1 MVFPYFPDLRRG
13 AVRVVFRM
21 SAVAR
26 LALGA
31 SLGVLCAVLVLLGG
45 QGQSEVDANAVAS
58 VNGSQLKLA
67 QYQRA
72 LRMFASEKRSAVTA
86 EDRSLILERMIE
98 EELLLLHGVE
108 SGLVRNNPAV
118 RAEVIRSVMASLMT
132 ELEARIDGEISP
144 QRGPD
149 AALAEYIGQLRN
161 GANIRWSATGVEP

>member
-45 QGQSEVDANAVAS
+45 QGKSEVDANAVAS

-144 QRGPD
+144 QRGP
-149 AALAEYIGQLRN
+149 ALAEYIGQLRN

>member
-1 MVFPYFPDLRRG
+1 
-13 AVRVVFRM
+13 M
-21 SAVAR
+21 SATAR

-31 SLGVLCAVLVLLGG
+31 SLGAFCAVLVLLGG
-45 QGQSEVDANAVAS
+45 PGKSELGANAVAS

-86 EDRSLILERMIE
+86 ADRSMILERMIE

-118 RAEVIRSVMASLMT
+118 RAEAIRSVMASLMT

-144 QRGPD
+144 RQGRD

-161 GANIRWSATGVEP
+161 GAYIPGSAAGVAP

>member
-1 MVFPYFPDLRRG
+1 
-13 AVRVVFRM
+13 M

-31 SLGVLCAVLVLLGG
+31 SRGVLCAVLVLLGG
-45 QGQSEVDANAVAS
+45 QGKSEVGANAVAS

>member
-1 MVFPYFPDLRRG
+1 MVSG
-13 AVRVVFRM
+13 I
-21 SAVAR
+21 SAAAR

-31 SLGVLCAVLVLLGG
+31 SLGALCAVLVLLGG
-45 QGQSEVDANAVAS
+45 PGKSELGAKAVAS
-58 VNGSQLKLA
+58 VNGSQLQLA
-67 QYQRA
+67 QYERA

-132 ELEARIDGEISP
+132 ELEAHTDGDISP
-144 QRGPD
+144 QQGRD
-149 AALAEYIGQLRN
+149 EALAEYIGQLRN
-161 GANIRWSATGVEP
+161 SADIRWHAAGVAP